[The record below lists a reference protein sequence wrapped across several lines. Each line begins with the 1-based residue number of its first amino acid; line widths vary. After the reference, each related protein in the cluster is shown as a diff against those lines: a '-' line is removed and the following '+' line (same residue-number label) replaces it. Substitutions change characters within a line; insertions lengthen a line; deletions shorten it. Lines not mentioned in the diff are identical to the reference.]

1 MMKERILS
9 EKEIE
14 AFDLHLKNQEK
25 STNTRIKYIRDVK
38 AFVNY
43 TNGTKITK
51 EIVIEYKRELI
62 GKNYATRSINSI
74 LSSLNS
80 MFTFLGWSDLK
91 IKAIKVQRQI
101 YRHEEKELTKA
112 EYIKLINTAVNEG
125 KERLALIIQTI
136 CATGIRV
143 GELEFITA
151 QSIQIGEAI
160 VSLKGK
166 TRSVFIVSDLQKK
179 LLRYIAEHKIKSG
192 PVFITRSG
200 TPVSRNNIWSEM
212 KKLCERA
219 QVNPQK
225 VYPHNLRH
233 LFARTFYDIENDVV
247 KLADIL
253 GHSNINTTR
262 IYTISTGDQHR
273 KCMENMHLTL

>member
-1 MMKERILS
+1 MKERILS

-43 TNGTKITK
+43 TNGRKITK

-112 EYIKLINTAVNEG
+112 EYVKLINTAVNEG

>member
-1 MMKERILS
+1 MKERILS

>member
-43 TNGTKITK
+43 TNGRKITK

-112 EYIKLINTAVNEG
+112 EYVKLINTAVNEG